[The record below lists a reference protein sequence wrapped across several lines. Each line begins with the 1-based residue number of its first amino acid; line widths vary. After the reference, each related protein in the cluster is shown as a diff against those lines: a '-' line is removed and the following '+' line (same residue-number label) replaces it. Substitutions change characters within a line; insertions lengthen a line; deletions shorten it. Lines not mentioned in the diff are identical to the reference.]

1 LTSSLKTISPV
12 VTELT
17 IEVSKE
23 QVAKAVDQAFAKL
36 GRTASIR
43 GFRKGKAPRS
53 ILRRMFGDGVLA
65 EVRGDLVG
73 SHLQGALREHDLT
86 PLSQPEVDAGFL
98 DESKAFTFT
107 VKFENRPKLE
117 AINYS
122 DIELER
128 YRIDVKKNDV
138 EQEVERLRSSLAE
151 VVDLEEQ
158 RPAAKGDFVKIR
170 LKKWVEGEWKDAA
183 WPEQEVVLGEGRID
197 SKIDDAVVGMNVND
211 EKVVDFG
218 SESDLDDE
226 RIRYMVILVSV
237 RGRRLPEVDDELAKD
252 LGDYDSLDAL
262 RKSIEERIR
271 KYGERTED
279 RRVRN
284 AFFEALRKKNEMEL
298 PPSLVEQQT
307 EALELRVKSSLAML
321 GDKSPGEK
329 EEEEMLK
336 RARSA
341 ADEIVHQH
349 LLVLECARIENIEV
363 KEDEI
368 DDALA
373 EIAEE
378 NGFPLPMVRAE
389 YAKQGRREELKHQLL
404 EKKIFNL
411 ALQRVKIA
419 EVDPPAAAPVETE
432 GQ

>member
-284 AFFEALRKKNEMEL
+284 
-298 PPSLVEQQT
+298 
-307 EALELRVKSSLAML
+307 
-321 GDKSPGEK
+321 PGEK

>member
-1 LTSSLKTISPV
+1 
-12 VTELT
+12 
-17 IEVSKE
+17 
-23 QVAKAVDQAFAKL
+23 
-36 GRTASIR
+36 
-43 GFRKGKAPRS
+43 
-53 ILRRMFGDGVLA
+53 
-65 EVRGDLVG
+65 
-73 SHLQGALREHDLT
+73 
-86 PLSQPEVDAGFL
+86 
-98 DESKAFTFT
+98 
-107 VKFENRPKLE
+107 
-117 AINYS
+117 
-122 DIELER
+122 
-128 YRIDVKKNDV
+128 
-138 EQEVERLRSSLAE
+138 
-151 VVDLEEQ
+151 
-158 RPAAKGDFVKIR
+158 
-170 LKKWVEGEWKDAA
+170 
-183 WPEQEVVLGEGRID
+183 
-197 SKIDDAVVGMNVND
+197 
-211 EKVVDFG
+211 VDFG

-252 LGDYDSLDAL
+252 LGDYYSLDAL